1 MKRHMTLFDVE
12 CVAVSVLA
20 GVSQRTSVHLGLA
33 FTSKAN
39 TVTAGRT
46 ATRRTAAA
54 AATLAARGRCSS
66 PPPPPPDATHVC
78 CAWRSAAFSDCA
90 FGRSSFVKCFRC
102 ARGCSAR
109 RLGLARHGGFVA
121 WSARQSATRG
131 LPLRTSHA
139 RVDRG
144 RRRPRV
150 ARTSRN
156 ARRALVALAAAKEQ
170 GHLDTPRAP
179 VCVASRFILPPARC
193 SAAPSSSRCAPAKG
207 RRVRA
212 GA

>member
-1 MKRHMTLFDVE
+1 MTLFDVE
-12 CVAVSVLA
+12 RFSGSAGQCVSGCVTTHLCSPRA
-20 GVSQRTSVHLGLA
+20 RVHLQSEHRHRRPHRHAAHRRGRRNTGSTRALQLA
-33 FTSKAN
+33 T
-39 TVTAGRT
+39 T
-46 ATRRTAAA
+46 TAA
-54 AATLAARGRCSS
+54 
-66 PPPPPPDATHVC
+66 DATHVC

-179 VCVASRFILPPARC
+179 VCVASRFVLPPARC